1 MKHRKRKIA
10 LLVIG
15 SILLAMIIGL
25 AVYVSI
31 YYPAD
36 DTAQA
41 ALHSDEQ
48 VTVTEQDGRLV
59 FAPEHPQ
66 VGLIFYPGGKV
77 EYRAYAPLLH
87 TLARHNVLSIAVEM
101 PFQLAVLRPQAA
113 DGIREDYPSIRRW
126 YISGHSLGGSM
137 AAVYAAQHTD
147 TLEGLILLAAYSNT
161 DLSHSSLRVLSLY
174 GSEDGVLNYDKY
186 RDNRHYLPEDT
197 TEVVLQGGCHAYF
210 GSYGAQRGDGHPTIT
225 PTEQIQQTVQHI
237 MTWIQ
242 PPLQKAAVP

>member
-1 MKHRKRKIA
+1 
-10 LLVIG
+10 
-15 SILLAMIIGL
+15 
-25 AVYVSI
+25 
-31 YYPAD
+31 
-36 DTAQA
+36 
-41 ALHSDEQ
+41 
-48 VTVTEQDGRLV
+48 
-59 FAPEHPQ
+59 
-66 VGLIFYPGGKV
+66 
-77 EYRAYAPLLH
+77 
-87 TLARHNVLSIAVEM
+87 
-101 PFQLAVLRPQAA
+101 
-113 DGIREDYPSIRRW
+113 
-126 YISGHSLGGSM
+126 M

-186 RDNRHYLPEDT
+186 RDNRPYLPEDT